1 MREVAKIYRVQ
12 KVKFGSIFSTVI
24 KVDPKPKGPVIH
36 VAFSF
41 YVLYTEAKF
50 GHLVKMNQN
59 FEFSD
64 FGEHETVQV
73 GSKVRLLRK
82 HETLIDV
89 KYRNR
94 LGQLKTA
101 YCIKL

>member
-1 MREVAKIYRVQ
+1 ML
-12 KVKFGSIFSTVI
+12 
-24 KVDPKPKGPVIH
+24 D
-36 VAFSF
+36 
-41 YVLYTEAKF
+41 TESKL

-64 FGEHETVQV
+64 FGEHETVQI
-73 GSKVRLLRK
+73 GSKVGLLRK

-94 LGQLKTA
+94 LRQLKTA

>member
-1 MREVAKIYRVQ
+1 MQ
-12 KVKFGSIFSTVI
+12 KVEFGSEEPLSTVI
-24 KVDPKPKGPVIH
+24 KVDPKPKGPVIR

-41 YVLYTEAKF
+41 YVLDTEAKF

-59 FEFSD
+59 FEFTD
-64 FGEHETVQV
+64 FGKHKTVQI
-73 GSKVRLLRK
+73 GSKVGLLRK
-82 HETLIDV
+82 HETLVDV

-94 LGQLKTA
+94 LWQLKTA